1 MAMKFALPL
10 LFTLALTAI
19 ADAVPTPVA
28 VTKVGDAVLD
38 ERGMTLCEDAWFGRA
53 INGQAFQQDG
63 ITSFRGYQY
72 ATYFVTDHPSAEAAQ
87 RFYLAVARRKIDG
100 GRWEVANL
108 IDADFHNGTGIKPSP
123 WDAHN
128 TASIGICPGDGS
140 IHLAYDHHDSVLRY
154 RATGPA
160 VATDPQHVKWSAGLF
175 KPETAELV
183 AGEAITTRMLVA
195 MAVIIVAVV
204 VTTTARNVSTP

>member
-19 ADAVPTPVA
+19 ADAAPPPVA

-108 IDADFHNGTGIKPSP
+108 IDADFHNGKRALTSGGGSY
-123 WDAHN
+123 DGGFQN
-128 TASIGICPGDGS
+128 TYSMAAPRPG
-140 IHLAYDHHDSVLRY
+140 
-154 RATGPA
+154 
-160 VATDPQHVKWSAGLF
+160 HVPVCRSR
-175 KPETAELV
+175 P
-183 AGEAITTRMLVA
+183 M
-195 MAVIIVAVV
+195 
-204 VTTTARNVSTP
+204 